1 MHAGDFQRR
10 LLLLLLDEVLLSSKN
25 IRIKHTGTPK
35 LLPKWL
41 GTFTILGHASHHRP
55 REGEPGYLEP
65 VSFKLDLPESMRVH
79 DVFHAS
85 LLKPYVRGANVQ
97 PPPMPTV
104 VNGEEWF
111 DVDQILN
118 HRDCKI
124 HVRKATKHI
133 AVAT

>member
-1 MHAGDFQRR
+1 
-10 LLLLLLDEVLLSSKN
+10 
-25 IRIKHTGTPK
+25 
-35 LLPKWL
+35 
-41 GTFTILGHASHHRP
+41 
-55 REGEPGYLEP
+55 
-65 VSFKLDLPESMRVH
+65 
-79 DVFHAS
+79 
-85 LLKPYVRGANVQ
+85 
-97 PPPMPTV
+97 MPTV